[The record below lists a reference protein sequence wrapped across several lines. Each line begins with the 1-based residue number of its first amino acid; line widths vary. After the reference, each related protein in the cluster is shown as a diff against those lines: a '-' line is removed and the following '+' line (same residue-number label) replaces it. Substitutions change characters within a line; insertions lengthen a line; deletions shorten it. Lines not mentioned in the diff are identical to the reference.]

1 MQKMIQ
7 FNLAS
12 NFTLIIYLII
22 NGLILNSNSIEL
34 LRNNIETNGIL
45 IFNPTL
51 IDNSLNGSHRNSLV
65 YIYICRVLLHTVYNI
80 NTIYLLYTS
89 VVVKLINWH
98 VLSVGQSVKSV
109 VFHEPLPR
117 QVL

>member
-12 NFTLIIYLII
+12 NFTLIVYLII

-34 LRNNIETNGIL
+34 LRNNIETDGIL

-65 YIYICRVLLHTVYNI
+65 YIYIYM
-80 NTIYLLYTS
+80 
-89 VVVKLINWH
+89 
-98 VLSVGQSVKSV
+98 
-109 VFHEPLPR
+109 
-117 QVL
+117 